1 MIVCKSP
8 FSTSNS
14 LRFPF
19 ESSPII
25 FLGLLEELFEFLLR
39 SFLLSCWFFLWNWSL
54 QFMKINFCK
63 SGNIVLQSLD

>member
-14 LRFPF
+14 LRFPS

-25 FLGLLEELFEFLLR
+25 FLGLLEELWKMTELEQLL
-39 SFLLSCWFFLWNWSL
+39 LLAPLMCLAL
-54 QFMKINFCK
+54 EY
-63 SGNIVLQSLD
+63 LEEDP